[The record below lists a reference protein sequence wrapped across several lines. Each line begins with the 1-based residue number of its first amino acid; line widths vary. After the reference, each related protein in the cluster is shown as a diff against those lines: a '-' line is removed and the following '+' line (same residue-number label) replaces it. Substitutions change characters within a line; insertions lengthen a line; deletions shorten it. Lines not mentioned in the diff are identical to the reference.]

1 MSHLLLKYIM
11 IKVGF
16 LMNRNEA
23 KQYIGRQV
31 MIDEADN
38 GQYTAILEQIIAQSN
53 TPWKGKVRIVG
64 IHSYPP
70 SLLDSE
76 QSLLYND
83 NEIIEVSGKLIKA
96 IAEPVKQTFK
106 ESLATA
112 LKVKWDEIRER
123 NDEFDKT
130 LASIQQELRKLNSEH
145 LIFEDAFVYYQLV
158 KKGRNLYIYDE
169 LKKESLSLEGC
180 PFEFEVKIN
189 EKWKPSL
196 YVKGFTFDTN
206 DDELVE
212 LKHGSTVRLNKAQF
226 DPYRILMNEL
236 EDPSLQALDRGLEKL
251 GIGHEHSVFCHN
263 SLLIQLLSS
272 FSHKSF
278 SGVNFISY
286 ANGTNQFVVQHH
298 YERTIRENEPDITF
312 DRFEFTSDQGE
323 RVLTTYATQFSK
335 D

>member
-1 MSHLLLKYIM
+1 M

-16 LMNRNEA
+16 IMNRNEA
-23 KQYIGRQV
+23 KKYIKRQV
-31 MIDEADN
+31 VIEGADN
-38 GQYTAILEQIIAQSN
+38 GQYIAILEEVIAQPN
-53 TPWKGKVRIVG
+53 TPWKGKVRVIGV
-64 IHSYPP
+64 HSYP
-70 SLLDSE
+70 SCLLDSDQ
-76 QSLLYND
+76 QSLLYKDND
-83 NEIIEVSGKLIKA
+83 IIEVHGKLISVLN
-96 IAEPVKQTFK
+96 EPTKQTFK
-106 ESLATA
+106 ESLATS
-112 LKVKWDEIRER
+112 LKKKWDELKEK
-123 NDEFDKT
+123 NDEFDKK
-130 LASIQQELRKLNSEH
+130 LAAIQKELRKLFSEH

-158 KKGRNLYIYDE
+158 KKGRDLYIYDE

-189 EKWKPSL
+189 GEWKPSI
-196 YVKGFTFDTN
+196 YVKGFSFKT
-206 DDELVE
+206 DDNEIVE
-212 LKHGSTVRLNKAQF
+212 LKHGSTLRLNKSQF

-236 EDPSLQALDRGLEKL
+236 EYPSLQALDSGLQKL
-251 GIGHEHSVFCHN
+251 GIGHEHSVYCHN

-286 ANGTNQFVVQHH
+286 ANGTSQFVVQHH

-323 RVLTTYATQFSK
+323 RVLTTYVTQFSK